1 MNACGLSGGWRPFNH
16 NTILGFTEPIIGL
29 QVTSVLSG
37 VIDSNHRGNF
47 EQIFCIEASPSL
59 RGCEFNATV
68 ILALNLLLV
77 RNQEVKVPDVIKDEG
92 IVHPS
97 LEFNHLCREDLA
109 AAHLQLKWV
118 LEEAFGVF
126 GFPRRG
132 CPNQNQQRI
141 PQQVSLEV
149 LQPS

>member
-92 IVHPS
+92 MVVCLGGPGCSKPAPTRPWQHVAFAKSHYWCGPV
-97 LEFNHLCREDLA
+97 LCVELCHTLHA
-109 AAHLQLKWV
+109 GLMGLN
-118 LEEAFGVF
+118 L
-126 GFPRRG
+126 
-132 CPNQNQQRI
+132 C
-141 PQQVSLEV
+141 
-149 LQPS
+149 

>member
-1 MNACGLSGGWRPFNH
+1 MTACGLRGGWRPFNH
-16 NTILGFTEPIIGL
+16 NTILWFTEPVIGL

-37 VIDSNHRGNF
+37 VIDGHHCGNF
-47 EQIFCIEASPSL
+47 EQIFGIEASPSL

-77 RNQEVKVPDVIKDEG
+77 RNQEVKAPDVIKDEG

-97 LEFNHLCREDLA
+97 LEFNHLRREDLA
-109 AAHLQLKWV
+109 AAHLQLKRL
-118 LEEAFGVF
+118 LEEALGVL
-126 GFPRRG
+126 GLPRRG
-132 CPNQNQQRI
+132 CPNQNEKRI